1 MNLTVD
7 RGNTLTKVALFDD
20 LGHIVETLVVKDLNA
35 LTGLP
40 FWVND
45 AENDNIRCIIS
56 SVVPLQSADL
66 DALTDFRYTIFD
78 HTTPIPLVNGYE
90 TPETLGLD
98 RLAAAI
104 GATAIKPDT
113 NLLIID
119 AGSAITYDFVS
130 ADGVFR
136 GGNIAP
142 GLAMRLHV
150 LHDRTAQ
157 LPLVEISDE
166 LPSPPLGRNTVDA
179 IRVGVLQGIIFEIE
193 GYINVLKPD
202 CVFLTGGDAPRL
214 LTFIEQHRPCVI
226 CHEPNLVHI
235 GLNQVLNFSWS

>member
-40 FWVND
+40 FGVND

-78 HTTPIPLVNGYE
+78 YTTPIPLVNGYE

-104 GATAIKPDT
+104 GATAIKLDT

-214 LTFIEQHRPCVI
+214 LTFIERHSPCVI